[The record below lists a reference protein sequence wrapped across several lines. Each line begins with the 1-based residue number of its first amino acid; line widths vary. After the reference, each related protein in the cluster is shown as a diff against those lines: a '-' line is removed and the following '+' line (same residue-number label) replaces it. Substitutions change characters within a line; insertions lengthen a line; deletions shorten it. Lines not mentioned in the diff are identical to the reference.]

1 MPYIEMATSPKIQN
15 IIQALKYKTDGGNIS
30 REYMGGGGSVVK
42 YKERKLCQAQQDY
55 RKH

>member
-1 MPYIEMATSPKIQN
+1 MPYIEMATSPKIQSL
-15 IIQALKYKTDGGNIS
+15 IQALKCKTDGGNVL
-30 REYMGGGGSVVK
+30 REYAWGVEIVK

>member
-1 MPYIEMATSPKIQN
+1 MEETFQ
-15 IIQALKYKTDGGNIS
+15 GN
-30 REYMGGGGSVVK
+30 MGGGGGSAVK